1 MLLPERSASTEMKL
15 EYKPDFEG
23 TARRWDAFWQKEIID
38 RPCLSIS
45 FLKEGAEEKPRPIQ
59 LEGLTIGYREAAEM
73 YDAHAASRQFLA
85 EAVPYFF
92 PSFGPDQMAAFF
104 GANLKWSPD
113 SEITNW
119 AEPIVDDWEEFL
131 PIEFDPGNA
140 MWQGMLEYQRVCA
153 EVSEGKFL
161 ISQMDWHS
169 NMDLLL
175 AFRGGERLCIDLI
188 ECPDLIEQ
196 AMLQARSYYV
206 PLYDAVY
213 EAGRMQERGTIGWAP
228 FYTRGK
234 FATIQC
240 DAFALFGPAM
250 GRRFVIPALEEEAA
264 FLDHC
269 VLHFD
274 GPDALPHLDDV
285 CAIEEIDVI
294 QWVQGAGSGRHL
306 DWLDLLKEIQAKG
319 KGLEVHGSADEC
331 KTMHRELKPEGV
343 LYCVGGVKS
352 EREGHDLIEWF
363 RRNT

>member
-1 MLLPERSASTEMKL
+1 MHL
-15 EYKPDFEG
+15 EYKPDFED
-23 TARRWDAFWQKEIID
+23 AAPRWQAFWRREIID
-38 RPCLSIS
+38 RPCLCIRVPRDGI
-45 FLKEGAEEKPRPIQ
+45 EPKPAPIQ
-59 LEGLTIGYREAAEM
+59 LEGLTMGYREAAEM
-73 YDAHAASRQFLA
+73 YDAYAASHRFLA
-85 EAVPYFF
+85 EAIPYFF

-119 AEPIVDDWEEFL
+119 AEPIVDDWEAFL

-140 MWQGMLEYQRVCA
+140 MWQAMLEYQRVCA

-161 ISQMDWHS
+161 ISQLDWHS
-169 NMDLLL
+169 NLDLLL
-175 AFRGGERLCIDLI
+175 AFRGGERLCMDLI

-196 AMLQARSYYV
+196 AMLQARSWYA

-213 EAGRMQERGTIGWAP
+213 EAGRMAERGSIGWHP

-234 FATIQC
+234 FASIQC
-240 DAFALFGPAM
+240 DFFALISPAM

-274 GPDALPHLDDV
+274 GSDALPHLDDV
-285 CAIEEIDVI
+285 CAIDAIDAI
-294 QWVQGAGSGRHL
+294 EWQPGAGNGPHIE
-306 DWLDLLKEIQAKG
+306 WLDLLKTIQERG
-319 KGLEVHGSADEC
+319 KGLQVCGTAEAC
-331 KTMHRELKPEGV
+331 KAMHRELDPEGV
-343 LYCVGGVKS
+343 LYCVGGVES